1 MKINKTIN
9 EIIRF
14 VIVGTIATLLH
25 YGIYILLLHIL
36 STNISYTLGYIG
48 SLLVNFILTSY
59 YTFKG
64 RPNIMR
70 ALGFIGSHLINY
82 TLHIILLNFFL
93 WTGINKIFAPIPVYL
108 IAIPINFFL
117 VRFVFKSN
125 KFKYEKNKYTNTL
138 L

>member
-1 MKINKTIN
+1 MKINKTFN

-48 SLLVNFILTSY
+48 SLLINFILTSY

-64 RPNIMR
+64 TPSIRR
-70 ALGFIGSHLINY
+70 AFGFIGSHLINY
-82 TLHIILLNFFL
+82 TLHIILLNFFI
-93 WTGINKIFAPIPVYL
+93 WIGINDAFAPIPVYL
-108 IAIPINFFL
+108 IAIPINFLL
-117 VRFVFKSN
+117 VRFVYKSN
-125 KFKYEKNKYTNTL
+125 TFKYEKN
-138 L
+138 